1 MSFIG
6 RLLLA
11 ATLGLILL
19 SLPAAAQDIR
29 IEPIPPHMKPNWTAV
44 PNVSG
49 VYWAP
54 NIPTDVF
61 RHGTKYYF
69 YWGGYLYHGDKANG
83 PWKVV
88 NKVPDWFPQIDPSY
102 FKTYKKEGAAAPS
115 TGPAAAPEGLGPAP
129 PEVAPKTPAPAPEK
143 EGTPKPS
150 AAPPK
155 VM

>member
-6 RLLLA
+6 KLLLA

-19 SLPAAAQDIR
+19 GTPASAQDIR
-29 IEPIPPHMKPNWTAV
+29 IEPIPPRVKPKWTQV
-44 PNVSG
+44 PNVPG
-49 VYWAP
+49 VFYAP

-69 YWGGYLYHGDKANG
+69 YWGGYLYHGDKAKG

-88 NKVPDWFPQIDPSY
+88 KKVPDWFPQIDPSY
-102 FKTYKKEGAAAPS
+102 FKTYKKGGPAAPP
-115 TGPAAAPEGLGPAP
+115 TGPAAAPEALGPAP
-129 PEVAPKTPAPAPEK
+129 PTAPPPAPEK
-143 EGTPKPS
+143 AGPPQGA